1 MRRNFLSKAELR
13 IVRRSTNERKQMS
26 TKTLRKRIALVAVSA
41 LGFGLLSVAPSNAA
55 ETASSVVTS
64 IGLTAD
70 TVTPGVN
77 AASTVTA
84 KVIHGVV
91 PTTEEITIK
100 AIVLTKPAGAT
111 TSITAAETI
120 TDRVAGTSLTG
131 LAAVAG
137 GTTSVASIQFDYIVD
152 TGTPPAN
159 ARTSLDASLAAAAQ
173 GASGASGLTFGTFAF
188 TGNTAGAYTMRVF
201 HDATSNGVADAGET
215 FQDIVITVAA
225 SSGVIGNQFPKSDD
239 TTVGSAGTLD
249 GVKVSSVSIQT
260 VQASGRTGVFGAFN
274 PRFLLTRNQSTAG
287 TLADAGVSNAT
298 KFATMAF
305 TITNPAGT
313 AVTGVGS
320 IGSTTAVAL
329 RSVAGSATAIALVSG
344 AATTQSSA
352 VTHASADNQTG
363 GTVYFPMATAGAYTV
378 TLWHDADLDS
388 VIDAG
393 EAIAQ
398 STFQAAT
405 DAAPSITITTQG
417 STTPALGDGDGEI
430 GVLAKICLK
439 NGTLAASLGV
449 NESLTVAG
457 SAGTFIDAASRLET
471 TGAVTRPG
479 QLKMDVNTNA
489 ATASLTAANF
499 NSSGCAYLNMGNG
512 TAGGGVSVI
521 TATIVGGAAN
531 GASGS
536 GSFTVANTTLYPS
549 ATTDAEWGSTAI
561 TNPSLSGVKAT
572 IPARVNGAQAIT
584 YAIKTATATTI
595 SASLLTGTTVNRTY
609 DALLTDTLGL
619 ITGVV
624 GAQYRQQAASA
635 LTAGAP
641 TATSTTVFSVAVP
654 ALPAAATNA
663 FTLAINGVDAGGAAV
678 KTITVTNES
687 AAAAATYVNVAQT
700 AATYSL
706 RAAVGSKNKFTALVV
721 DQFENPMPN
730 VVVTGAITGRNA
742 TTVIA
747 PMVTSATGEV
757 SYELSDVYTST
768 FLLTD
773 TLTFTPAT
781 GTAGTVTVNYA
792 AYNAVSKIT
801 MTTPD
806 SATATATGVAGT
818 VKSDINAGSKA
829 GPSATLAAVS
839 VILTDANGATL
850 PAGIPVVFTVS
861 GNAGS
866 AVLSTAVTVNTDA
879 TGKAATSVYGWLNGN
894 TTVTAT
900 AGGVTA
906 TGIIYF
912 QQADAVAGVQAE
924 ARTLTATAAG
934 NIVTAKVT
942 DRFGNPI
949 KGITLNASRVGTGSF
964 GGSSSTTGTTD
975 AAGEVQFV
983 LSNGTADITV
993 AFTSP
998 TFGQTSATKGFLDA
1012 GITAFTAYTAG
1023 TVTTAETGVGASFD
1037 AAGVNSVTVKAV
1049 TDTATVDAAT
1059 AAADAAAE
1067 ATDAANAATDAANAA
1082 AEAADAATAAAQDA
1096 ADAVAALSTQ
1106 VTELVSALRKQIT
1119 SLTNLVIKIQKKVRA

>member
-1 MRRNFLSKAELR
+1 
-13 IVRRSTNERKQMS
+13 MS

-111 TSITAAETI
+111 TAITAAETI
-120 TDRVAGTSLTG
+120 TNQTAGTTLTG
-131 LAAVAG
+131 LAVVAG

-159 ARTSLDASLAAAAQ
+159 ARTSADASLAAAAQ

-188 TGNTAGAYTMRVF
+188 TGSLAGAYTMRVF
-201 HDATSNGVADAGET
+201 HDATANGVADAGET
-215 FQDIVITVAA
+215 FTDIVITVAA

-239 TTVGSAGTLD
+239 ATFGAAGNLN

-260 VQASGRTGVFGAFN
+260 VQPSGRTGVFGAFN
-274 PRFLLTRNQSTAG
+274 PRFLLTRNQDAAG
-287 TLADAGVSNAT
+287 TLANAGADNST

-313 AVTGVGS
+313 AVAGVGS

-329 RSVAGSATAIALVSG
+329 RSVAGSATPLALVSG

-352 VTHASADNQTG
+352 THATADNQTG
-363 GTVYFPMATAGAYTV
+363 ATVYFPMATAGAYTV

-417 STTPALGDGDGEI
+417 STTPALGDADAEI

-457 SAGTFIDAASRLET
+457 SAGTFIDAASRLEA
-471 TGAVTRPG
+471 TGAVTLPG

-499 NSSGCAYLNMGNG
+499 NASGCAYLNMGNG

-536 GSFTVANTTLYPS
+536 GSFTVANTTLYAL
-549 ATTDAEWGSTAI
+549 ATTAAQWGNTAI

-572 IPARVNGAQAIT
+572 IPAVANGAQAIT

-595 SASLLTGTTVNRTY
+595 SASLLTGTTVDKVY
-609 DALLTDTLGL
+609 DALLTDTRGL

-624 GAQYRQQAASA
+624 GAQYRVTAASP
-635 LTAGAP
+635 LTAAAP

-654 ALPAAATNA
+654 ALAASATNA
-663 FTLAINGVDAGGAAV
+663 FTLAINGVGADAAAAV
-678 KTITVTNES
+678 KTITVTNEA

-730 VVVTGAITGRNA
+730 VVVSGAISGRNA
-742 TTVIA
+742 TTVVA

-773 TLTFTPAT
+773 TLTFTPST

-792 AYNAVSKIT
+792 TYNAVSKIT

-806 SATATATGVAGT
+806 SANATATGVAGSI
-818 VKSDINAGSKA
+818 KSDINAGSKA

-839 VILTDANGATL
+839 VILTDVNGATL

-879 TGKAATSVYGWLNGN
+879 TGKAASSIYGWLNGN

-900 AGGVTA
+900 AGGVSA
-906 TGIIYF
+906 TGTIYF
-912 QQADAVAGVQAE
+912 LQSAAVSGVQAE
-924 ARTLTATAAG
+924 ARTLTATAKD
-934 NIVTAKVT
+934 NIVSAKVT

-949 KGITLNASRVGTGSF
+949 QGIILSASRSGTGSF

-975 AAGEVQFV
+975 KAGEVQFV
-983 LSNGTADITV
+983 LSSGTADVTV
-993 AFTSP
+993 TFSST
-998 TFGQTSATKGFLDA
+998 TFGQTNATKGFLDA
-1012 GITAFTAYTAG
+1012 GITALTATAAG
-1023 TVTTAETGVGASFD
+1023 TATTAETGVGASFD
-1037 AAGVNSVTVKAV
+1037 AAGVNSVTVVGV
-1049 TDTATVDAAT
+1049 TDTAVVDTAS

-1106 VTELVSALRKQIT
+1106 VSEMVDALKKQIT
-1119 SLTNLVIKIQKKVRA
+1119 ALTNLVIKIQKKVKA

>member
-1 MRRNFLSKAELR
+1 
-13 IVRRSTNERKQMS
+13 MS

-41 LGFGLLSVAPSNAA
+41 LGFGVISTAPSSAA
-55 ETASSVVTS
+55 EGATSVVTS
-64 IGLTAD
+64 ITLTAS
-70 TVTPGVN
+70 TATPGVN
-77 AASTVTA
+77 ATTTITP
-84 KVIHGVV
+84 KVFHGVSA
-91 PTTEEITIK
+91 TAADTITIRGT
-100 AIVLTKPAGAT
+100 VLSKPAG
-111 TSITAAETI
+111 
-120 TDRVAGTSLTG
+120 
-131 LAAVAG
+131 
-137 GTTSVASIQFDYIVD
+137 SV
-152 TGTPPAN
+152 
-159 ARTSLDASLAAAAQ
+159 
-173 GASGASGLTFGTFAF
+173 GTFATTAGTTIVAVAAGAVASKSGVTYATTGASSSQFVARAAFANDGTDMTNSDSNSVTSTAADDDGVGGTPFGSF
-188 TGNTAGAYTMRVF
+188 TFAGDTAGAYTVRVF
-201 HDATSNGVADAGET
+201 HDSSANGVVDAGET

-239 TTVGSAGTLD
+239 TTVGAAGNLD

-274 PRFLLTRNQSTAG
+274 PRFLLTRNQDAAG
-287 TLADAGVSNAT
+287 TLANAGVSNAT

-313 AVTGVGS
+313 AVVGYGS
-320 IGSTTAVAL
+320 IGSTTAVTL

-344 AATTQSSA
+344 AATTQSSST
-352 VTHASADNQTG
+352 VYASNDNQTG
-363 GTVYFPMATAGAYTV
+363 ATVYFPMATAGAYTV

-417 STTPALGDGDGEI
+417 STTPALGDANGEI

-471 TGAVTRPG
+471 TGAVTLPG
-479 QLKMDVNTNA
+479 QLKMDVDTNA

-499 NSSGCAYLNMGNG
+499 NASGCAYLNMGNG

-521 TATIVGGAAN
+521 TATIVGGAAA

-536 GSFTVANTTLYPS
+536 GSFTVANTTLYPL
-549 ATTDAEWGSTAI
+549 ATTAAQWGNTAI
-561 TNPSLSGVKAT
+561 TNPSLSGVLAS
-572 IPARVNGAQAIT
+572 IPAVANGAQAIT
-584 YAIKTATATTI
+584 YTIKTSTATTI
-595 SASLLTGTTVNRTY
+595 SASLLTGTTVDKVY
-609 DALLTDTLGL
+609 DAILTDTRGL

-624 GAQYRQQAASA
+624 GAQYRQTAASA

-654 ALPAAATNA
+654 ALAASATNA
-663 FTLAINGVDAGGAAV
+663 FTLAINGVGADGNAAV
-678 KTITVTNES
+678 KTITVTN
-687 AAAAATYVNVAQT
+687 AASQATSTYVNVAQT

-721 DQFENPMPN
+721 DQFENPMAN
-730 VVVTGAITGRNA
+730 VVVAGAITGRNS
-742 TTVIA
+742 TTVVA

-792 AYNAVSKIT
+792 TYNAVTKIT

-806 SATATATGVAGT
+806 SANATATGVAGSI
-818 VKSDINAGSKA
+818 KSDINAGSKA

-839 VILTDANGATL
+839 VVLTDVNGATL

-879 TGKAATSVYGWLNGN
+879 TGKAATSVYGWTNGN

-906 TGIIYF
+906 TGIVYF
-912 QQADAVAGVQAE
+912 LQ
-924 ARTLTATAAG
+924 
-934 NIVTAKVT
+934 
-942 DRFGNPI
+942 
-949 KGITLNASRVGTGSF
+949 
-964 GGSSSTTGTTD
+964 
-975 AAGEVQFV
+975 
-983 LSNGTADITV
+983 TAD
-993 AFTSP
+993 P
-998 TFGQTSATKGFLDA
+998 
-1012 GITAFTAYTAG
+1012 
-1023 TVTTAETGVGASFD
+1023 
-1037 AAGVNSVTVKAV
+1037 
-1049 TDTATVDAAT
+1049 
-1059 AAADAAAE
+1059 
-1067 ATDAANAATDAANAA
+1067 
-1082 AEAADAATAAAQDA
+1082 
-1096 ADAVAALSTQ
+1096 ALP
-1106 VTELVSALRKQIT
+1106 E
-1119 SLTNLVIKIQKKVRA
+1119 

>member
-1 MRRNFLSKAELR
+1 
-13 IVRRSTNERKQMS
+13 
-26 TKTLRKRIALVAVSA
+26 LV
-41 LGFGLLSVAPSNAA
+41 
-55 ETASSVVTS
+55 
-64 IGLTAD
+64 
-70 TVTPGVN
+70 
-77 AASTVTA
+77 
-84 KVIHGVV
+84 
-91 PTTEEITIK
+91 
-100 AIVLTKPAGAT
+100 
-111 TSITAAETI
+111 
-120 TDRVAGTSLTG
+120 
-131 LAAVAG
+131 AVAG

-152 TGTPPAN
+152 TGTPPTN
-159 ARTSLDASLAAAAQ
+159 ARTSLDASLAAAGQ

-201 HDATSNGVADAGET
+201 HDATENGVADAGET

-225 SSGVIGNQFPKSDD
+225 SSGVVGNQFPKSDNAD
-239 TTVGSAGTLD
+239 VSVSALE

-274 PRFLLTRNQSTAG
+274 PRFLLTRNQTTAG
-287 TLADAGVSNAT
+287 TSTDAGVSNAT

-313 AVTGVGS
+313 AVAGVGS
-320 IGSTTAVAL
+320 IGSTTAVTL
-329 RSVAGSATAIALVSG
+329 RSVAGSAVALGLVSG
-344 AATTQSSA
+344 APTAQTSATWA
-352 VTHASADNQTG
+352 LADNQTG
-363 GTVYFPMATAGAYTV
+363 ATVYFPMATAGAYTV
-378 TLWHDADLDS
+378 TMWHDADLDS

-417 STTPALGDGDGEI
+417 STTPALGDADTEI
-430 GVLAKICLK
+430 GVLVKICLK
-439 NGTLAASLGV
+439 NGTLPASLGV

-457 SAGTFIDAASRLET
+457 SAGTFIDKASRLET
-471 TGAVTRPG
+471 TGTLTG
-479 QLKMDVNTNA
+479 LLKMDVDPNA

-512 TAGGGVSVI
+512 TAGGGVSVV

-536 GSFTVANTTLYPS
+536 GSFTVVNTTLYAA
-549 ATTDAEWGSTAI
+549 ATTAAQWGNTAI

-572 IPARVNGAQAIT
+572 IPAVANGAQAIT

-595 SASLLTGTTVNRTY
+595 SASLLTGTTVDKTY
-609 DALLTDTLGL
+609 DAILTDTRGL
-619 ITGVV
+619 ITGVLN
-624 GAQYRQQAASA
+624 AQYRQQASSA
-635 LTAGAP
+635 LTAAAP

-654 ALPAAATNA
+654 ALAASATNA
-663 FTLAINGVDAGGAAV
+663 FTLAIQGVGADAAAAV
-678 KTITVTNES
+678 KTITVTNE
-687 AAAAATYVNVAQT
+687 AAAAASTYVNVAQT

-721 DQFENPMPN
+721 DQFENPMAN
-730 VVVTGAITGRNA
+730 VVVSGAISGRNA
-742 TTVIA
+742 TTVVA
-747 PMVTSATGEV
+747 PMITSATGEV

-768 FLLTD
+768 FLLSD

-792 AYNAVSKIT
+792 TYNAVTKIT

-806 SATATATGVAGT
+806 SATATLTGVAGS

-839 VILTDANGATL
+839 VILTDVNGATL

-879 TGKAATSVYGWLNGN
+879 TGKAATSVYGWTNGD

-900 AGGVTA
+900 AGGITA
-906 TGIIYF
+906 TGIVYF
-912 QQADAVAGVQAE
+912 LQTAAAAGVQAE
-924 ARTLTATAAG
+924 ARTLTATAKD
-934 NIVTAKVT
+934 NIVSAKVT

-949 KGITLNASRVGTGSF
+949 QGIILSASRVGTGSF

-975 AAGEVQFV
+975 KAGEVQFV
-983 LSNGTADITV
+983 LSGGTADVTV
-993 AFTSP
+993 AFSST
-998 TFGQTSATKGFLDA
+998 TFGQTNATKGYVDA
-1012 GITAFTAYTAG
+1012 GITIFTATAAG
-1023 TVTTAETGVGASFD
+1023 TVTTAETGVGASFAD
-1037 AAGVNSVTVKAV
+1037 AGVNSVTVKAL
-1049 TDTATVDAAT
+1049 TDTAAVDAST

-1106 VTELVSALRKQIT
+1106 VSEMVDALKKQIT
-1119 SLTNLVIKIQKKVRA
+1119 ALTNLVIKIQKKVKA